1 MTAPPSVPEQVLAR
15 AAAGPARVAVAGPG
29 APVTYGALAARAG
42 ALARRLV
49 TAGVGPGD
57 VVAVLGADADAV
69 TVAPLATWLA
79 GAAVMPLGTGQPAAR
94 LRTLLTAA
102 RVRAVLAP
110 GGTAGCDPGVA
121 VLDPA
126 GAGTAEARAG
136 TAEAGAGTAEAG
148 APALP
153 GPRPEGAAYVLFT
166 SGSSGTPKGVV
177 VAHAAFARHVRAMT
191 DHLGLTEGD
200 VSLQFA
206 SPAFDVALE
215 ETWTALAGGGRLVL
229 RAAELWAPRELVAA
243 TAAHG
248 ITVWQ
253 LPTAFWSQAVTGPGG
268 LADLAPPPTLRCVVI
283 GSEAADRRTAR
294 RWLASPWRGIRLV
307 NAYGPTEAVVTATV
321 YDVTEDRAAP
331 GALLPI
337 GRPLPGRDV
346 HVLDADLRPVP
357 PGEPGELWLSGPCLA
372 EGYLHA
378 PAETAAA
385 FVRLP
390 SGPRAFRTGDRVLRG
405 ADGVLDFLGRQDRQ
419 VKVAG
424 TRVELAEVECV
435 LAECPGVLAA
445 AVAPVTDG
453 PTAHLAAWV
462 TSPWPAARWSALAAE
477 VRRYAEARLPPG
489 VAPRTVQVRDTLP
502 VTGNGKV
509 DYRPLTDPAPPSPR
523 PLAHPDAAPDA
534 APADLFD
541 AAEAK
546 EFLTEFF
553 AEAGSPPAPGRSG
566 RWLTAVDGDGTR
578 LTGPGRERWMTALV
592 GLTDPDR
599 LGAALRLLLDTSA
612 RLTARRAPTAAR
624 QLASM
629 AAALSPVVVAVGL
642 GRHPVAGWAAAALR
656 GQDGRLGLDVHG
668 SRWISVGPPTRPDHG
683 RAVRDLAELAAGVD
697 AVDGGSAAARALR
710 ELAGGRPPDPGVL
723 VDVEHS
729 PRDTDRS
736 VRLVRALGRRVMS

>member
-1 MTAPPSVPEQVLAR
+1 
-15 AAAGPARVAVAGPG
+15 
-29 APVTYGALAARAG
+29 
-42 ALARRLV
+42 
-49 TAGVGPGD
+49 
-57 VVAVLGADADAV
+57 
-69 TVAPLATWLA
+69 
-79 GAAVMPLGTGQPAAR
+79 
-94 LRTLLTAA
+94 
-102 RVRAVLAP
+102 P

-126 GAGTAEARAG
+126 AGARA
-136 TAEAGAGTAEAG
+136 AQAG

-153 GPRPEGAAYVLFT
+153 GPRPDGMAYVLFT
-166 SGSSGTPKGVV
+166 SGSSGAPKGVV

-191 DHLGLTEGD
+191 DHLALTERD
-200 VSLQFA
+200 TSLQFA

-243 TAAHG
+243 TMAHG

-294 RWLASPWRGIRLV
+294 RWLASAWRGVRLV
-307 NAYGPTEAVVTATV
+307 NAYGPTEAVITATV
-321 YDVTEDRAAP
+321 YDVTGDRATP
-331 GALLPI
+331 GTLLPV
-337 GRPLPGRDV
+337 GRPLPGRDI
-346 HVLDADLRPVP
+346 HVLDEDLRPVP
-357 PGEPGELWLSGPCLA
+357 PGVPGELYLSGPCLSD
-372 EGYLHA
+372 GYLHA

-390 SGPRAFRTGDRVLRG
+390 SGPRAFRTGDRVLLG
-405 ADGVLDFLGRQDRQ
+405 ADGVLDFLGRLDRQ

-445 AVAPVTDG
+445 AVAPVSDG
-453 PTAHLAAWV
+453 PAVHLTAWV
-462 TSPWPAARWSALAAE
+462 TSPWPAERWPALAAE
-477 VRRYAEARLPPG
+477 ARRYAEARLPPG

-509 DYRPLTDPAPPSPR
+509 DHRALTEPAPAPPLPR
-523 PLAHPDAAPDA
+523 PGVRPAT
-534 APADLFD
+534 APAGGTDGLFD
-541 AAEAK
+541 GPEAGQFLAEFLAEA
-546 EFLTEFF
+546 E
-553 AEAGSPPAPGRSG
+553 SPPAPGRSG
-566 RWLTAVDGDGTR
+566 RWLTAVDGDGIR
-578 LTGPGRERWMTALV
+578 LTGPGRERWMTALA
-592 GLTDPDR
+592 GLTDPGR

-612 RLTARRAPTAAR
+612 RLAAQERAPTAAR
-624 QLASM
+624 QLASL
-629 AAALSPVVVAVGL
+629 AAALSPVVVAAGL

-656 GQDGRLGLDVHG
+656 GQGGRLGLDVHG
-668 SRWISVGPPTRPDHG
+668 SRWISVGPPARTDHD
-683 RAVRDLAELAAGVD
+683 RAVRDLTELAAEVD
-697 AVDGGSAAARALR
+697 ALDGGSAAARALR

-723 VDVEHS
+723 VDVERS
-729 PRDTDRS
+729 ARDTDRA